1 MITLI
6 LDQKGRLW
14 SRLEGGAPIS
24 PAEAFAS
31 LRAGTDQQF
40 RLFAVDSTYG
50 ATLEPQALR
59 AGTTSMTL
67 KALLRRISGELE
79 VTTGGETCVAYGET
93 LQQIAQTLQAGL
105 NSLSTIHTAGG
116 VTVHVHGNRA
126 LSILFNE
133 EGAQTAVTVNA
144 TGLRPQPDATVSTPI
159 TGDATTRE
167 QQRITLGEKTLI
179 NTSSFSNIDNQEYY
193 EFEDIGDDNRA
204 TFYEI
209 AITDPP
215 PAGGS
220 FTLETTGG
228 NVTDPIDIKIGS
240 KKLEVTILNYPDFR
254 PSLPGDT
261 SNANWTVVKPA
272 PYTWQLTN
280 ALTGARPTFTADISG
295 VQFHPGVIA
304 TVDLSTIATWAQATD
319 GNLQLEAT
327 IRTDLTGRGDAE
339 IFRAMFSLPA
349 KNLEN

>member
-31 LRAGTDQQF
+31 LRAATDQQF

-50 ATLEPQALR
+50 STLEPQALR
-59 AGTTSMTL
+59 AGTTSLTL
-67 KALLRRISGELE
+67 KALLQNISGELE
-79 VTTGGETCVAYGET
+79 VTTGGDTCIAYGET
-93 LQQIAQTLQAGL
+93 LGQIAQTLQAGL

-116 VTVHVHGNRA
+116 ITVHVHGNRA

-193 EFEDIGDDNRA
+193 EYSDIGDSNRA
-204 TFYEI
+204 SFYEI

-220 FTLETTGG
+220 FTLESSTGT
-228 NVTDPIDIKIGS
+228 V
-240 KKLEVTILNYPDFR
+240 
-254 PSLPGDT
+254 
-261 SNANWTVVKPA
+261 SNAIPVKTGAKTLEKKYFSFFLGSWLVVKPA
-272 PYTWQLTN
+272 PYTWQITN
-280 ALTGARPTFTADISG
+280 EYTGANDTFTADISG
-295 VQFHPGVIA
+295 VQFHPGVIG
-304 TVDLSTIATWAQATD
+304 TVDLSTIATWVEAITGD
-319 GNLQLEAT
+319 INLEAT

-339 IFRAMFSLPA
+339 IFRAAFALPA
-349 KNLEN
+349 RNLEN